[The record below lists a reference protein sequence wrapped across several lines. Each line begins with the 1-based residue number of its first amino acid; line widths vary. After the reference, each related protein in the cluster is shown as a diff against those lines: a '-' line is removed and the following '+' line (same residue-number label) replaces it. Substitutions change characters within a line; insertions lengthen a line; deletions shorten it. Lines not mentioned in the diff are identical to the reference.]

1 MALATLPPGLLS
13 TDCAEGSTP
22 FEVIE
27 VDFAVPI
34 NYRIRAKTKGKA
46 YLALCACSLA

>member
-1 MALATLPPGLLS
+1 MALATLPPELLS
-13 TDCAEGSTP
+13 TDCADGITP

-27 VDFAVPI
+27 VDFAVPF
-34 NYRIRAKTKGKA
+34 NYRIRTKTKGKA